1 MLPKLI
7 AEVKI
12 KEWLPKIKSHKCY
25 LYDLETLGVT
35 PEQFADVI
43 AGSQAYLFEKP
54 FTTFLRASRCA
65 WCEYNDRNEK
75 RIGKRKGVRWK
86 GATLQDHVYTH
97 NKNIVDFQINKF
109 QQELY
114 SLRLGLVRKGFHAA
128 LNFLVEHEC
137 QLCLN
142 PIAEGREGKCAI
154 PTSPRNRVR
163 SLKTLGYPIKH
174 LKKLRTEE
182 WSALGVIVLN
192 KV

>member
-12 KEWLPKIKSHKCY
+12 KEWLPKIKPHKCY
-25 LYDLETLGVT
+25 LYDLEAMGIT

-43 AGSQAYLFEKP
+43 SGSQAYLFEKP
-54 FTTFLRASRCA
+54 FTDFLRASRCA
-65 WCEYNDRNEK
+65 WCEYNDK
-75 RIGKRKGVRWK
+75 KQKGIGKRGKMWGGIR
-86 GATLQDHVYTH
+86 LQDHVYTH

-114 SLRLGLVRKGFHAA
+114 TLRLGLVRKGFHAA
-128 LNFLVEHEC
+128 LSFLVEHEC

-142 PIAEGREGKCAI
+142 PIAEGREGKCTI

-174 LKKLRTEE
+174 LKKLRTIE
-182 WSALGVIVLN
+182 WSALGIIVLN

>member
-12 KEWLPKIKSHKCY
+12 KRWLPEIKHHKCY
-25 LYDLETLGVT
+25 LYDLEAMGIT

-43 AGSQAYLFEKP
+43 SGSNAYLFEKP
-54 FTTFLRASRCA
+54 LVEVIRSNKCA
-65 WCEYNDRNEK
+65 WCEYNDRKQNG
-75 RIGKRKGVRWK
+75 IGKR
-86 GATLQDHVYTH
+86 GATWRGTMLQDHVYVH
-97 NKNIVDFQINKF
+97 NKNIVDFQVNKF

-114 SLRLGLVRKGFHAA
+114 TLRLQLVRKGFHAA

-154 PTSPRNRVR
+154 ATSPRNRIR

-174 LKKLRTEE
+174 LKKLKVEE
-182 WSALGVIVLN
+182 WSILGIIVLN